1 MQYWI
6 YGKMTKTRNQLVLCL
21 LFVLV
26 LMLWRRIIIMYIYEC
41 GECVHLKKGGCYNN
55 TYLNNNGFWGTSSR
69 DEENHIILLFTRKRD
84 GCAVWCASRVHVQTT
99 VHYSFLLGK
108 GTLKCTFSKKKQGLS
123 HIIIISNLILQKV
136 SIHIAQVQRKYSCR
150 HQKVWN
156 ELNNPVFELCAWTP
170 HLLISFL
177 YSRFFLSVP
186 FKSCLKRNK

>member
-84 GCAVWCASRVHVQTT
+84 GCAAWCASRVHVQTT

-108 GTLKCTFSKKKQGLS
+108 GTLKCTFSKKNRVSLTSLS
-123 HIIIISNLILQKV
+123 SATLFSKRFPFILHKFRESILVAIKKSGMNWITPCLSCVREPLI
-136 SIHIAQVQRKYSCR
+136 
-150 HQKVWN
+150 
-156 ELNNPVFELCAWTP
+156 F
-170 HLLISFL
+170 
-177 YSRFFLSVP
+177 
-186 FKSCLKRNK
+186 